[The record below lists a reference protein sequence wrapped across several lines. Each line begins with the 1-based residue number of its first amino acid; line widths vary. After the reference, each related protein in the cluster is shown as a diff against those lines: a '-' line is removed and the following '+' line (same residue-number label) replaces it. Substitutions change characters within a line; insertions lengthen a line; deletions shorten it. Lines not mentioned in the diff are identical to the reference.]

1 MQSVYW
7 FLLYH
12 TCVADHYIVSMLMVL
27 FPDGRKPFPINH
39 GPTTP
44 DTFLQ
49 VLESNLIPRT
59 LVASFP

>member
-1 MQSVYW
+1 M
-7 FLLYH
+7 
-12 TCVADHYIVSMLMVL
+12 IL

-49 VLESNLIPRT
+49 VQESNLIPRT
-59 LVASFP
+59 LVASFPGH